1 MYISSINAFTACWL
15 LLYSIKP
22 LYSEAKKSYMGSYEI
37 NTMYQSEPVLL
48 EKQVQS
54 NVSKLPQYI
63 YHRNY
68 QSNSVQSQLSSM
80 DMHHEAY
87 VKENVAKS
95 MPEYQ
100 LGYQETGKKNEEI
113 MLKMEVLEKLLS
125 EDTDRHDVE
134 SKNTVEDSIIAE
146 SIPEETKRV
155 VRQVRRHRPG
165 FFYTLARLAFETFND
180 TRSAIQQISNI
191 IGENFEPDT
200 TAQPPI
206 VRSNPL
212 QVHNAT
218 TVSTTS
224 LSNDQ
229 NNLSSN
235 VANVNVTTVNV
246 TTTTTTTTT
255 TTQAPFRFTRTGL
268 QDLISR
274 NLRGLMRLFN
284 IEWQDALNQSDISVR
299 EFQRNLGNQIG
310 TFLQDN
316 PNAF

>member
-22 LYSEAKKSYMGSYEI
+22 LYSEAKKSHIGSYEI
-37 NTMYQSEPVLL
+37 NTIYQSEPVLL

-63 YHRNY
+63 YRNY
-68 QSNSVQSQLSSM
+68 QSNSMQSELSSK
-80 DMHHEAY
+80 DIHHETY

-95 MPEYQ
+95 MSEYQ
-100 LGYQETGKKNEEI
+100 LGYEETGKKNEEI
-113 MLKMEVLEKLLS
+113 MLKMEALEKLLS

-191 IGENFEPDT
+191 IGENLEPDT

-218 TVSTTS
+218 TVATTS

-235 VANVNVTTVNV
+235 EANVNVTTVNV
-246 TTTTTTTTT
+246 TTTTTMTTE
-255 TTQAPFRFTRTGL
+255 APFRFTRTGL

-274 NLRGLMRLFN
+274 NLRGLVRLFN
-284 IEWQDALNQSDISVR
+284 IEWQDALNQSDVSVR

-316 PNAF
+316 PNAFSN